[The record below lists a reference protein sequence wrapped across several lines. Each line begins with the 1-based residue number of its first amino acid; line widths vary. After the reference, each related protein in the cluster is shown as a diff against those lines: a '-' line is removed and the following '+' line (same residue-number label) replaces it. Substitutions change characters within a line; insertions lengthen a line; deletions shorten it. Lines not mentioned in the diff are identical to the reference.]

1 MHQEV
6 ACLDQQSVPGLL
18 LQILQ
23 SHLLFRLRR
32 RSNLASQNKKKQ
44 ATHQINKPFQN
55 SPHKN
60 VIKSQS
66 VKIYFKKLLE
76 VGSLIQGF

>member
-1 MHQEV
+1 MHQVV
-6 ACLDQQSVPGLL
+6 ACLDQQSVPGILPQFPQNHLL
-18 LQILQ
+18 L
-23 SHLLFRLRR
+23 HFRW

-66 VKIYFKKLLE
+66 VKIYFKKLLQ
-76 VGSLIQGF
+76 VGLLI